1 MLKPIK
7 VLYVGFK
14 EINVYY
20 TYTICEPGP
29 NQFKCQMS
37 IAQNPTTSRWFYSK
51 MTLLDSL
58 FQSILSRPGLEYTL
72 NLEWSQP
79 NYSGELFLH
88 NLMIKVKWYECLMVH
103 ILIIINLKEVPT
115 LKALKDIRSWDEVIS
130 LYYNHLRKCLK
141 LKKNTMSTIIQTY
154 VLLNKIL
161 QKKRLIVFHARIFIF
176 VTDYLFLVQ
185 SMYLF
190 FSLSNI

>member
-115 LKALKDIRSWDEVIS
+115 LKALKDIRSWDEVIL

>member
-1 MLKPIK
+1 MVQFIVYLPLIHRLLKPIK

-51 MTLLDSL
+51 MKLLDSL
-58 FQSILSRPGLEYTL
+58 FQSILSRPGFEYTL

-115 LKALKDIRSWDEVIS
+115 LKALKDIRSWDEVIL
-130 LYYNHLRKCLK
+130 LYYSHWRKCL
-141 LKKNTMSTIIQTY
+141 
-154 VLLNKIL
+154 
-161 QKKRLIVFHARIFIF
+161 
-176 VTDYLFLVQ
+176 
-185 SMYLF
+185 
-190 FSLSNI
+190 